1 MKIIW
6 LMPECPL
13 PSNTGGRKVE
23 WNRLKYLAKNNDIYF
38 YLIVDN
44 DEEYQYQAEFEK
56 ICKEVHI
63 YKRIKNAKTLLKS
76 VRNPYPA
83 VSRWNEQMMRDIDR
97 CYDSIQPDYVIV
109 EFPQMLGNL
118 SSYVRE
124 NARIIVEQH
133 NIEHLSMKSIA
144 EHLNNPIKKVVYKIV
159 SNQLK
164 RYEDRQYKNT
174 DIELFTFVSTE
185 DKEYFENRYPNEKT
199 LVVPIG
205 ADVMNLEPIVHSKQ
219 LSFVAKMSYEPNE
232 TGAIWFETKVW
243 PDVVSA
249 VPDAQLFLVGKD
261 PSDKLLEASRKQ
273 KNITVTGTVE
283 SVDPYYKASVAVI
296 APILS
301 GGGVKVKLLEGLG
314 YGKLVISTQKALE
327 GTDFVGG
334 EHVLAT
340 DSPKEFAQYCVDVIK
355 KPEKFESIRNNAHDL
370 MNQKYSWGGI
380 MNEFE
385 VQLRNTL
392 NENKKKKLL

>member
-23 WNRLKYLAKNNDIYF
+23 WNRLKYLAKNNEIYF

-63 YKRIKNAKTLLKS
+63 YKRLKNAKTLLKS
-76 VRNPYPA
+76 IRNPYPA

-97 CYDSIQPDYVIV
+97 CYDLVQPDYVVV

-118 SSYVRE
+118 SPYVRK

-144 EHLNNPIKKVVYKIV
+144 EHLNNPIKKVVYEIV
-159 SNQLK
+159 SSQLK

-185 DKEYFENRYPNEKT
+185 DKEYFENRYPKEKT
-199 LVVPIG
+199 LCVPIG
-205 ADVMNLEPIVHSKQ
+205 ADVTDLEPIVHSRQ

-232 TGAIWFETKVW
+232 TGAIWFERNVW
-243 PDVVSA
+243 PVVVSEI
-249 VPDAQLFLVGKD
+249 PDAELYLVGKD
-261 PSDKLLEASRKQ
+261 PSEKLLEESSKQ
-273 KNITVTGTVE
+273 KNITVTGTVD
-283 SVDPYYKASVAVI
+283 SVEPYYKESVAII

-314 YGKLVISTQKALE
+314 HGKIVISTKKALE
-327 GTDFVGG
+327 GTDFITGK
-334 EHVLAT
+334 HVLAT
-340 DSPKEFAQYCVDVIK
+340 DSPEEFAQYCISVINE
-355 KPEKFESIRNNAHDL
+355 PEKYETIRMNAHEI
-370 MNQKYSWGGI
+370 MKNKYSWEGI
-380 MNEFE
+380 MSEFE
-385 VQLRNTL
+385 MQLRNAL
-392 NENKKKKLL
+392 DENHNEELV